1 MPEKETKFEVVAVNR
16 KARADY
22 EVLEVYEAGIALSG
36 PEIKSVRGRHVS
48 LAEAYAQVRNG
59 QLWLHNCH
67 IAPYRAAGH
76 YGQEDPRRSRK
87 LLMHRTQI
95 ARLGLEAD
103 RQRLTIVPLRM
114 YLKGHVAKVEVG
126 LARGRRRYEKRDV
139 IEKRDAERE
148 MAREVKERR

>member
-1 MPEKETKFEVVAVNR
+1 MPEKETNFEVVAVNR

-36 PEIKSVRGRHVS
+36 PEIKSIRGRHVS
-48 LAEAYAQVRNG
+48 LGEAYAQVRDK

-67 IAPYRAAGH
+67 ISPYQAAGH

-87 LLMHRTQI
+87 LLMRRTQI
-95 ARLGLEAD
+95 VKLGLEAD

-114 YLKGHVAKVEVG
+114 YIKGHVAKVEIG

-139 IEKRDAERE
+139 IEKRDADRE
-148 MAREVKERR
+148 MAREVKLRR